1 VLKNFKKTQ
10 ALFLFLIFIDKINC
24 LTLFKLL
31 SMKKIFCAA
40 IILAAAYTVSAQ
52 EVIYKTTN
60 SEVDYSSQVPTSIR
74 ANFQA
79 SYPMATTV
87 TWMPMTNDWW
97 YATYKSDNNRI
108 VRVYYNTQPWYM
120 MRGESFKASLPVLN
134 TYVPDVVITNAINTY
149 GNNLYSI
156 TRRLSNGND
165 EVYHVTV
172 IKNGV
177 SEITLMN
184 AQGVV
189 YTDVNK
195 TQSSQH

>member
-1 VLKNFKKTQ
+1 M
-10 ALFLFLIFIDKINC
+10 
-24 LTLFKLL
+24 L

-40 IILAAAYTVSAQ
+40 IILAAAFTVSAQ
-52 EVIYKTTN
+52 DEVTYKTTT
-60 SEVDYSSQVPTSIR
+60 SEVDYSSQVPASIR
-74 ANFQA
+74 ANFTTNNPTTA
-79 SYPMATTV
+79 TV
-87 TWMPMTNDWW
+87 TWMPMTSDWW

-134 TYVPDVVITNAINTY
+134 TYVPDVVITNAINAY

-177 SEITLMN
+177 SEIALMN
-184 AQGVV
+184 NQGVV
-189 YTDVNK
+189 FTDVK
-195 TQSSQH
+195 

>member
-1 VLKNFKKTQ
+1 
-10 ALFLFLIFIDKINC
+10 
-24 LTLFKLL
+24 
-31 SMKKIFCAA
+31 MKKIICAA
-40 IILAAAYTVSAQ
+40 LILAAAYTVEAQ
-52 EVIYKTTN
+52 DPVAYSTTAN
-60 SEVDYSSQVPTSIR
+60 PNVDYSTQVPATIKT
-74 ANFQA
+74 NFQT
-79 SYPMATTV
+79 SYPMNTTG
-87 TWMPMTNDWW
+87 TWMPNGQDWW

-134 TYVPDVVITNAINTY
+134 TYVPDIVITNAINTY

-177 SEITLMN
+177 SEIALMN
-184 AQGVV
+184 GQGVV
-189 YTDVNK
+189 YTDNK
-195 TQSSQH
+195 TSSMQH

>member
-1 VLKNFKKTQ
+1 
-10 ALFLFLIFIDKINC
+10 
-24 LTLFKLL
+24 
-31 SMKKIFCAA
+31 MKKIICAA
-40 IILAAAYTVSAQ
+40 LVLAAAYTVSAQ
-52 EVIYKTTN
+52 EPVTYSTTSTN
-60 SEVDYSSQVPTSIR
+60 VDHSMQVPATIKT
-74 ANFQA
+74 NFET
-79 SYPMATTV
+79 SYPMTTTV
-87 TWMPMTNDWW
+87 TWMPNGEDWW

-177 SEITLMN
+177 SEIALMN
-184 AQGVV
+184 GQGVV
-189 YTDVNK
+189 YSDNK
-195 TQSSQH
+195 IPSTRH